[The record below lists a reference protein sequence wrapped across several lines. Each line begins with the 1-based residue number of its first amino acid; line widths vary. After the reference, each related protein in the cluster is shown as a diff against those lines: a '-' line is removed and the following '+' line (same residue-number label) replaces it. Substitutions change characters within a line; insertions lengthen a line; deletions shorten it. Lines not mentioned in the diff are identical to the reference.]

1 MNSNYPT
8 NSEQDNDW
16 AKNLEG
22 DYVHISKAQSGANGY
37 HCLGCDK
44 EMLAAKGLIK
54 KHYFRHVVKDADNS
68 KKECVNS
75 SREYREKLAYFY
87 FMRVKKINLP
97 AVYKYPPNDV
107 GGLPYLIEEKQT
119 IFAQRVDREVTFFED
134 ENGQIH
140 SGKNTKV
147 DERYLS
153 IRPDAVFYD
162 SNEKPILFVEFIVTH
177 KPDTDKLNKLQR
189 LGINTVQIIV
199 PKLNE
204 FELEKEI
211 SKASKIKWTY
221 NENESN
227 TEYIPVF
234 EGNSEGILSIDEE
247 QRKLF
252 EESYFCRAAQVANL
266 IRSIK
271 RCVESQSY
279 KRVEHQ
285 FEREISRIEEAT
297 KRHRERLDE
306 LERKYEEDIFAEF
319 ENEAITIEETG
330 RNLREKEKEWSEYY
344 SDVETRF
351 YSKSRKLKQEQA
363 ITREQLSSKFGISNT
378 EEGIREEYNN
388 RIKSIR
394 REEEYIAREEGL
406 LLNRERGNRDEEID
420 YKEQIKR
427 LNSEE
432 QSRAK
437 SKINRISKQIEDIER
452 TMESLSAD
460 FARENVKLEGEYLN
474 LEEQLRKGIRSRKTG
489 NRSRIEEFRKSIL
502 QFIDGEM
509 PSRIELSDRIKKLSE
524 ARRFLY
530 NYEERKRSEERLRII
545 IECIRKG
552 DYKKW
557 DR

>member
-22 DYVHISKAQSGANGY
+22 DYIHISQAESGSNGY
-37 HCLGCDK
+37 SCLGCDK
-44 EMLAAKGLIK
+44 EMLAAKGIIK
-54 KHYFRHVVKDADNS
+54 KHYFRHIVKDTGNS

-87 FMRVKKINLP
+87 FMRVKKITVP
-97 AVYKYPPNDV
+97 AVYKYPPK
-107 GGLPYLIEEKQT
+107 GIEGFPYLIKEKQT
-119 IFAQRVDREVTFFED
+119 INAHRVDREVTFFED
-134 ENGQIH
+134 ENGIIH

-147 DERYLS
+147 DERYLW

-162 SNEKPILFVEFIVTH
+162 INDKPILFIEFIVTH
-177 KPDTDKLNKLQR
+177 KPDTDKLNKLRR

-199 PKLNE
+199 PKKTE
-204 FELEKEI
+204 EELEKEI
-211 SKASKIKWTY
+211 SRASKVKWTY
-221 NENESN
+221 NEIESD
-227 TEYIPVF
+227 TEYISITQ
-234 EGNSEGILSIDEE
+234 GNSEGILPIDEE

-252 EESYFCRAAQVANL
+252 EESFACRRAQVENL
-266 IRSIK
+266 IRSIT
-271 RCVESQSY
+271 RCLESQSY

-306 LERKYEEDIFAEF
+306 LERKYEEEIFAKF
-319 ENEAITIEETG
+319 ESETRTIEERG
-330 RNLREKEKEWSEYY
+330 RNLREKEKEWREYY

-363 ITREQLSSKFGISNT
+363 IAREQLSSKFGIRNT

-388 RIKSIR
+388 RIKSTR
-394 REEEYIAREEGL
+394 GEEEL
-406 LLNRERGNRDEEID
+406 LLNRERADREEEIN
-420 YKEQIKR
+420 YKEHIKR
-427 LNSEE
+427 LDSEE
-432 QSRAK
+432 QYRSK

-452 TMESLSAD
+452 KMESLSAD
-460 FARENVKLEGEYLN
+460 FAQENVELEGEYLN
-474 LEEQLRKGIRSRKTG
+474 LEEHLREGIRNRKTG
-489 NRSRIEEFRKSIL
+489 NRSRLEEFRKSIL
-502 QFIDGEM
+502 QFMDGEI
-509 PSRIELSDRIKKLSE
+509 PFGIELSDRIKKLFE